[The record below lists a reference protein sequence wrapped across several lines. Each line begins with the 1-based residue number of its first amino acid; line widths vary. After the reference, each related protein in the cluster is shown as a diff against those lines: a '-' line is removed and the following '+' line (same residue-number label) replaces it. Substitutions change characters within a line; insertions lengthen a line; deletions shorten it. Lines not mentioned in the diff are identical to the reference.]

1 MMINKLQFLFG
12 DMAKILKRSKSIYPI
27 SASPRSIVVEM
38 TVDREHV
45 NNKGTLHGGQTAALV
60 DIVTARA
67 VAVAHKNVPM
77 ASTDLSVSYF
87 LPVRL
92 GEVLVIEGTVLK
104 AGKTMAFT
112 EIEFRRKSDNALIAK
127 GKHNLAFVPIPAD
140 KLNNLEPYY

>member
-1 MMINKLQFLFG
+1 
-12 DMAKILKRSKSIYPI
+12 
-27 SASPRSIVVEM
+27 M

-67 VAVAHKNVPM
+67 VAVAHRNVPM
-77 ASTDLSVSYF
+77 SSTDLSVSYF
-87 LPVRL
+87 LPVRI

-127 GKHNLAFVPIPAD
+127 GKHNLAFVPISAD
-140 KLNNLEPYY
+140 KLKNLEPYY